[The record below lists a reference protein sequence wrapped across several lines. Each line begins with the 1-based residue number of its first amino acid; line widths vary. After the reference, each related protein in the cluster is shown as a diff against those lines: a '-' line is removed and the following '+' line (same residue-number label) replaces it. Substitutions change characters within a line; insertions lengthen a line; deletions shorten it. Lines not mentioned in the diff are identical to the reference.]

1 MKIGFNNE
9 IASAEV
15 KRYTP
20 KEAYQPNDAPKIM
33 EEKKVETPKAVEAA
47 SKPSNEQLQKM
58 VEEANAKMTRA
69 NRHVKFELFERDSG
83 NYDVAIKVMDS
94 KTQEVLA
101 EIPSEEM
108 IEFSNK
114 MEEVIGMLF
123 DKKG

>member
-1 MKIGFNNE
+1 MKVGLNNE
-9 IASAEV
+9 TVSLET
-15 KRYTP
+15 KRYAVANTSQQ
-20 KEAYQPNDAPKIM
+20 KEMPKIK
-33 EEKKVETPKAVEAA
+33 EERIANTSETVKQ
-47 SKPSNEQLQKM
+47 KPTNAQLEKI
-58 VEEANAKMTRA
+58 VEEANAKMSRA
-69 NRHVKFELFERDSG
+69 NRQIRFELFEG
-83 NYDVAIKVMDS
+83 NGGNQDVAIKVVDS

>member
-1 MKIGFNNE
+1 MKIGVNNE
-9 IASAEV
+9 TVSLEA
-15 KRYTP
+15 KRYAVANASQP
-20 KEAYQPNDAPKIM
+20 KEMPKIK
-33 EEKKVETPKAVEAA
+33 EERVANTSETIKE
-47 SKPSNEQLQKM
+47 KPTNAQLEKI
-58 VEEANAKMTRA
+58 VSEANAKMSRA
-69 NRHVKFELFERDSG
+69 NRQIRFELFESSG
-83 NYDVAIKVMDS
+83 GNQDVAIKVVDS